1 MLAEHLTE
9 VAMVVL
15 AEVVSRVLLAVAVFV
30 QFAYDVPAQVPAA
43 ARDRDG
49 HHRAPSGGPQMSRW
63 ISKLVPLP
71 TRPSTSSKRLAPTV
85 VVANGPAADAADS
98 TWRHFETEQGVKA
111 RTTAS
116 RPASEHRAVGREATT
131 DHSHEDVNERS
142 MLSPHAPRS
151 TSH

>member
-49 HHRAPSGGPQMSRW
+49 HHRAPSGGPQDEPM
-63 ISKLVPLP
+63 
-71 TRPSTSSKRLAPTV
+71 
-85 VVANGPAADAADS
+85 D
-98 TWRHFETEQGVKA
+98 FETGSPPDKA
-111 RTTAS
+111 VDLIEAAGAHRCCRQWS
-116 RPASEHRAVGREATT
+116 RRRRG
-131 DHSHEDVNERS
+131 
-142 MLSPHAPRS
+142 
-151 TSH
+151 

>member
-71 TRPSTSSKRLAPTV
+71 TRPSTSSS
-85 VVANGPAADAADS
+85 G
-98 TWRHFETEQGVKA
+98 WR
-111 RTTAS
+111 
-116 RPASEHRAVGREATT
+116 PPL
-131 DHSHEDVNERS
+131 
-142 MLSPHAPRS
+142 LSPMVPPQTRLTRRGATLRPS
-151 TSH
+151 TG